1 MPKFRGRAFRLG
13 GALSG
18 LDVEPGGLDVEPGK
32 SKLLGTACVLGAGL
46 DPRGRLAGCHIRRSA
61 CDVWRRRLSPTFE
74 GVERSGRIAARTSPN
89 ELDDLLK
96 VARPE
101 LSYNVGDTPLMEQ
114 VDSRYYRLR
123 HILNGGSS
131 HCRTVKKHAESIGHA
146 AIYRPSELP
155 TRLF

>member
-1 MPKFRGRAFRLG
+1 M
-13 GALSG
+13 S
-18 LDVEPGGLDVEPGK
+18 
-32 SKLLGTACVLGAGL
+32 SVLGLIRAAGWP
-46 DPRGRLAGCHIRRSA
+46 DATFVEVLATC
-61 CDVWRRRLSPTFE
+61 WRRRLSPTFE